1 MEDLKKLNV
10 DRQTKGGTMKFEKLY
25 ISGEYVDSTSGEF
38 IEVENPATNEIIG
51 RVPRGNAEDVEK
63 AALAAKEAFKTFS
76 LTSLD
81 ERIEIM
87 KKFAAY
93 LKENLDE
100 MAELITKELGS
111 PIEFSKETHV
121 QSQINR
127 VEKYINIVKDYEFS
141 RRDGGALIVKEPA
154 GVVGCL
160 TPWNYPLGQIIQK
173 IVFAI
178 LAGNTIVL
186 KPSQQTPLV
195 AYYVVDGL
203 EKAGL
208 PKGVLNLVTGVGGE
222 VGNAIATSKHIDVIS
237 FTGSTKGGSEVS
249 KLAQETVKRTT
260 LELGGKSPAI
270 FLDKENLELGVKQLL
285 AIVIENTGQT
295 CSAWSRAIVLES
307 VREEFEAEI
316 KKQFPDFKVGDPNDL
331 NSIAGP
337 LASKKQYDKV
347 TDYIKKGKEI
357 ADVLIEGNYDF
368 PEKGYYV
375 NPIVFNDVKN
385 DAPIARDEIFGPVLC
400 VIYVKDKEEAIEVA
414 NDTDYG
420 LSGAVFG
427 KQEEALE
434 VAKLIRTG
442 TITVN
447 DGPGETGTPFGG
459 YKLSGYGR
467 EGGIEGLEEYLET
480 KTINVRA

>member
-1 MEDLKKLNV
+1 MN
-10 DRQTKGGTMKFEKLY
+10 FEKLY
-25 ISGEYVDSTSGEF
+25 INGEYVDSTSGKF

-51 RVPRGNAEDVEK
+51 RVPRGNTEDVEK
-63 AALAAKEAFKTFS
+63 AAIAAKEAFKTFS
-76 LTSLD
+76 QTSLD
-81 ERIEIM
+81 ERVEIM
-87 KKFAAY
+87 EKFADY

-100 MAELITKELGS
+100 IAELITKELGS
-111 PIEFSKETHV
+111 PIEFSKKTHV
-121 QSQINR
+121 QSQIDR
-127 VEKYINIVKDYEFS
+127 VEKYIEIVKDYEFS
-141 RRDGGALIVKEPA
+141 RRDASALIVKEPA
-154 GVVGCL
+154 GVIGCL

-173 IVFAI
+173 VVFAI

-195 AYYVVDGL
+195 AYYVVDGF

-208 PKGVLNLVTGVGGE
+208 PKGVLNLVTGAGGE
-222 VGNAIATSKHIDVIS
+222 VGNAIATSKYIDVIS
-237 FTGSTKGGSEVS
+237 FTGSTKGGREVA
-249 KLAQETVKRTT
+249 KLAQETIKRTT

-270 FLDKENLELGVKQLL
+270 FLDKENLDIGVNKMLG
-285 AIVIENTGQT
+285 IVIRNAGQT
-295 CSAWSRAIVLES
+295 CAAWSRAIVLES
-307 VREEFEAEI
+307 LREEFEAEV
-316 KKQFPDFKVGDPNDL
+316 KRQFPDFIVGDPNDL
-331 NSIAGP
+331 NSISGP

-347 TDYIKKGKEI
+347 TKYIEEGRKI
-357 ADVLIEGNYDF
+357 ADVLIEGDYDF
-368 PEKGYYV
+368 PDKGYYV
-375 NPIVFNDVKN
+375 NPIVFTNVKN
-385 DAPIARDEIFGPVLC
+385 DSIIARDEIFGPVLS

-427 KQEEALE
+427 KQDQALE

-459 YKLSGYGR
+459 YKMSGYGR

-480 KTINVRA
+480 KTINVRE